1 MKVRSSTKR
10 IHPNARMKSN
20 NKIRVLSGIRIAFLF
35 GTFLLSACTKIP
47 MEGSIAPDISYKN
60 RKQYAISGLQQNIG
74 NFQVSTST
82 LPLNFEIV
90 AVRELS
96 GKQIVALNESLPV
109 VRYKEPIVGNETAA
123 ELLLKTD
130 TVMIP
135 AISINAYTGQLEILE
150 GNKIPAGEYHFD
162 IKVSNNS
169 GEKVLKDALVIEFK
183 EMEVK
188 SWSPGMMKQP
198 EIERIGDTPNQIR
211 FVGLL
216 NNAPLSGEE
225 IDFTKDR
232 AAGFKGTFVNDASN
246 GEIWQVKFPVKES
259 NTYCSWKI
267 TSASG
272 GVSYVSENFNFV
284 IGLPGNYVIRLY
296 K

>member
-1 MKVRSSTKR
+1 MKCNKKR
-10 IHPNARMKSN
+10 KWVSAIGL
-20 NKIRVLSGIRIAFLF
+20 VCLGTTLLIA
-35 GTFLLSACTKIP
+35 ACKKVP

-90 AVRELS
+90 EVRELN
-96 GKQIVALNESLPV
+96 GKETAALNESIPV
-109 VRYKEPIVGNETAA
+109 VRFKEPIVGNESAA

-130 TVMIP
+130 TIMTP
-135 AISINAYTGQLEILE
+135 AVSINPYTGQLEILE

-162 IKVSNNS
+162 IKVANNS
-169 GEKVLKDALVIEFK
+169 GSKVLKDALVIEFK

-188 SWSPGMMKQP
+188 SWSAGMLKQP

-211 FVGLL
+211 FVGYL
-216 NNAPLSGEE
+216 NNVPLSGDQ
-225 IDFTKDR
+225 IDFTKER

-246 GEIWQVKFPVKES
+246 GEIWQVKFPLKES

-267 TSASG
+267 TSPSG
-272 GVSYVSENFNFV
+272 AVSYVSENFNFV
-284 IGLPGNYVIRLY
+284 IGLPGSYVVRLY